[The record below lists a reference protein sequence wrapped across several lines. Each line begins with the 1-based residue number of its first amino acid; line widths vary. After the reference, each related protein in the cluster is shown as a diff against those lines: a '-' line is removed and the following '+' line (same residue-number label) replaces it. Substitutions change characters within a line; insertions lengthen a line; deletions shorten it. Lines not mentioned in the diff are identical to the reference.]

1 MFLSSNKNPQKIS
14 KIIKYPASIYM
25 LFSGSPTHEEAL
37 LSVQETF
44 GATKRDEIPFQS
56 EVIMATA

>member
-14 KIIKYPASIYM
+14 KILKYPASIFM
-25 LFSGSPTHEEAL
+25 LFLSASTHEEAL
-37 LSVQETF
+37 QSIHETF

-56 EVIMATA
+56 EIIMATA